1 MISKYDLL
9 IYLDEALTKNLNSL
23 IIDGYIE
30 KRTSRWIE
38 DRTVSTGVRMNERG
52 QFYEEDRFVKD
63 ERDGYKG
70 KNFTQVDTN
79 TDSCDNG
86 MTLDGRRYVRREEE
100 LTRIYTTFELHQ
112 QLVNGLNN
120 SNLIKTLS
128 GDLSSNTSINV
139 GDYIEIDGIISSNS
153 VVSYIDAFY
162 NMMNCFGVDNLC
174 KFCKNIPKNNANI
187 DEFTSNNI
195 GDQSNILNFQM
206 MFNQLNYLKT
216 LLNNNNNQDII
227 INTGN
232 NDIVVT
238 VNNSCFLSS
247 YANAYDKV
255 ECPCKIIGK
264 VIKKC
269 STTDCIH
276 LLRKTG
282 QPNYYEKLL
291 NWCNPLRAQLENSGI
306 IIPEEPKWKVE
317 GESLLIIPISLCI

>member
-38 DRTVSTGVRMNERG
+38 DRTVSTGIIMNERG
-52 QFYEEDRFVKD
+52 QFYEEDRYVKD

-70 KNFTQVDTN
+70 KNSTKVDTN

-86 MTLDGRRYVRREEE
+86 MSLDGRRYVRREEE

-112 QLVNGLNN
+112 QLVNGLNS
-120 SNLIKTLS
+120 SNLIKNISGNLS
-128 GDLSSNTSINV
+128 DNNSINT
-139 GDYIEIDGIISSNS
+139 GDYVEIDGVISSNS

-162 NMMNCFGVDNLC
+162 NMMNCFGVKNLC
-174 KFCKNIPKNNANI
+174 ELCKNILGNDLNSVEGAR
-187 DEFTSNNI
+187 
-195 GDQSNILNFQM
+195 NILENNVLNFEM
-206 MFNQLNYLKT
+206 LFNQLSYLKT
-216 LLNNNNNQDII
+216 LLNDNNNQDII

-232 NDIVVT
+232 NEVVVT

-255 ECPCKIIGK
+255 ECPCKVVGK
-264 VIKKC
+264 IIKKC
-269 STTDCIH
+269 SSTDCIH

-291 NWCNPLRAQLENSGI
+291 SWCNPLRNQLERSGI
-306 IIPEEPKWKVE
+306 IIPEEPKWKVQ

>member
-23 IIDGYIE
+23 IINGYIE

-38 DRTVSTGVRMNERG
+38 DRTLSTGIRMNERD
-52 QFYEEDRFVKD
+52 QFYEEDRFVRD

-70 KNFTQVDTN
+70 KNSTNVDTN
-79 TDSCDNG
+79 TETSDNCLN
-86 MTLDGRRYVRREEE
+86 LDGRRFVRREEE

-120 SNLIKTLS
+120 SNLIKTLEGS
-128 GDLSSNTSINV
+128 LSNNNSITV

-162 NMMNCFGVDNLC
+162 NMMNCFGVKNLC
-174 KFCKNIPKNNANI
+174 EYCKSMSSKKNLDTKEIENKNNIFNL
-187 DEFTSNNI
+187 E
-195 GDQSNILNFQM
+195 M

-216 LLNNNNNQDII
+216 LLNTNDNQDII

-247 YANAYDKV
+247 YANAYDKI

-269 STTDCIH
+269 GTSDCIH

-291 NWCNPLRAQLENSGI
+291 KWCEPLRCQLNDMGI
-306 IIPEEPKWKVE
+306 IIPEEPMWKVQ
-317 GESLLIIPISLCI
+317 GESLLVIPISLCI

>member
-1 MISKYDLL
+1 MVSKYDLL

-23 IIDGYIE
+23 IINGYIE

-38 DRTVSTGVRMNERG
+38 DRTISAGVRINERD
-52 QFYEEDRFVKD
+52 QFYEEDRYVKD

-70 KNFTQVDTN
+70 KNSTIVGTV

-86 MTLDGRRYVRREEE
+86 MIFDGRRFVRKEEE

-128 GDLSSNTSINV
+128 GNLSDNSSINA
-139 GDYIEIDGIISSNS
+139 GDYIEISGSISSNS

-162 NMMNCFGVDNLC
+162 NLMNCFGIKNLC
-174 KFCKNIPKNNANI
+174 EICKNSPKVTATTI
-187 DEFTSNNI
+187 DLNKNTMT
-195 GDQSNILNFQM
+195 NILNFEM

-216 LLNNNNNQDII
+216 LLKNNNNQDII
-227 INTGN
+227 INTGSN
-232 NDIVVT
+232 EVVVT
-238 VNNSCFLSS
+238 VNNNCFLSP
-247 YANAYDKV
+247 YADAYDKV

-269 STTDCIH
+269 GSTECIH

-282 QPNYYEKLL
+282 QPSYYEKLL
-291 NWCNPLRAQLENSGI
+291 NWCNPLRCQLEEAGI
-306 IIPEEPKWKVE
+306 IIPEEPKWKVQ
-317 GESLLIIPISLCI
+317 GESLLVIPISVCI